1 MPADIDPSTASVSEL
16 AAGHGAG
23 RFVECALG
31 ASLPGAYQP
40 LSRYTRPINYLG
52 LCALAVPC
60 GFDSNGLP
68 ISVQFVGGPGSE
80 AALIN
85 IGTAYEQ
92 ARGPF
97 PAPICQALP
106 GVPARG

>member
-1 MPADIDPSTASVSEL
+1 MSADID
-16 AAGHGAG
+16 
-23 RFVECALG
+23 
-31 ASLPGAYQP
+31 P

-85 IGTAYEQ
+85 NGTAYEQ

-97 PAPICQALP
+97 P
-106 GVPARG
+106 VPDLSGFARSARQRVNDPDR